1 MNEKRFKF
9 LAESL
14 NDCIEKMQDLTAKAV
29 TDTGE
34 ERAFTEDEQKEFD
47 ALEARAQA
55 LKNTIEA
62 EERARDLEL
71 KPTEPE
77 KKPEEKKEMTEEQR
91 ALSEERAFAD
101 YLRGV
106 VSEERASGD
115 VNLTKSDG
123 TATIP
128 TTIANKIITK
138 VYDTCPIARMA
149 TRYNIKGTLT
159 IPFYPATVS
168 GSTPDI
174 TMAYADEFSELE
186 STRGVFDNITL
197 QGFLSGVLTKVS
209 KSLINNSQFDIVS
222 FVIDHMAESIA
233 RWLEK
238 ELLIGTNNKIAGL
251 SGITQTVSAGSTSA
265 ITTDKLIDLQDT
277 IKDAFQANA
286 CWIMSPSTRNVIKKL
301 KDGQGNYILEK
312 DFSNGLNANLL
323 LGKPVYISDNMPA
336 IASGA
341 KAIYYGDFSGL
352 ALKISEDINIE
363 ILREKYATEHAIGV
377 VGYMECD
384 AKVENA
390 QKLAALVMSA

>member
-1 MNEKRFKF
+1 MNEKRIKF
-9 LAESL
+9 FTEQL
-14 NDCIEKMQDLTAKAV
+14 NDCLEKMEDITSKAV

-34 ERAFTEDEQKEFD
+34 ERAFTEEEQKEFD
-47 ALEARAQA
+47 ALEARARN

-62 EERARDLEL
+62 EERARDLAL
-71 KPTEPE
+71 KPAESE
-77 KKPEEKKEMTEEQR
+77 KKPEEKKKDMTTEER
-91 ALSEERAFAD
+91 ALAEERAFED
-101 YLRGV
+101 LIRGV
-106 VSEERASGD
+106 VSEERA
-115 VNLTKSDG
+115 NLAKADG
-123 TATIP
+123 QVTIP

-138 VYDTCPIARMA
+138 VYDICPIARMA

-159 IPFYPATVS
+159 IPFYPAAVE

-197 QGFLSGVLTKVS
+197 QGFLSGVLTKIS

-222 FVIDHMAESIA
+222 FVVDHMAENIA

-265 ITTDKLIDLQDT
+265 ITTDKLIDLQDS

>member
-1 MNEKRFKF
+1 MNEKRIKA
-9 LAESL
+9 LTEKRNAI
-14 NDCIEKMQDLTAKAV
+14 IEQMEAMTAAAI
-29 TDTGE
+29 DENGE
-34 ERAFTEDEQKEFD
+34 ERAFTEEEQAKFNG
-47 ALEARAQA
+47 LEANAKA

-62 EERARDLEL
+62 EERAREAML
-71 KPTEPE
+71 KPVED
-77 KKPEEKKEMTEEQR
+77 KKPEEKKDMTEEQR
-91 ALSEERAFAD
+91 AASEERAFAD
-101 YLRGV
+101 LIRGA
-106 VSEERASGD
+106 VSEERAGD
-115 VNLTKSDG
+115 VNLTKTDG
-123 TATIP
+123 QVTIP

-138 VYDTCPIARMA
+138 VYDICPIANMA
-149 TRYNIKGTLT
+149 TKYNIKGTLT
-159 IPFYPATVS
+159 IPFYPATVQ

-197 QGFLSGVLTKVS
+197 QGFLSGVLTKIS

-222 FVIDHMAESIA
+222 FVVDHMAENIA

-251 SGITQTVSAGSTSA
+251 SGITQTVTAGSTSA

-336 IASGA
+336 IAADA

-352 ALKISEDINIE
+352 ALKISENINIE

>member
-1 MNEKRFKF
+1 MNEKRIKF
-9 LAESL
+9 FTEQL
-14 NDCIEKMQDLTAKAV
+14 NDCLEKMEDITSKAV

-34 ERAFTEDEQKEFD
+34 ERAFTEEEQKEFD
-47 ALEARAQA
+47 ALEARARN

-62 EERARDLEL
+62 EERARDLAL
-71 KPTEPE
+71 KPAEPE
-77 KKPEEKKEMTEEQR
+77 KKPEEKENMKAEER
-91 ALSEERAFAD
+91 AQAEERAFAD
-101 YLRGV
+101 LIRGV
-106 VSEERASGD
+106 VSEERA
-115 VNLTKSDG
+115 NLTKTDG
-123 TATIP
+123 QVTIP

-138 VYDTCPIARMA
+138 VYDICPIARMA

-159 IPFYPATVS
+159 IPFYPAAVE

-197 QGFLSGVLTKVS
+197 QGFLSGVLTKIS

-222 FVIDHMAESIA
+222 FVVDHMAENIA